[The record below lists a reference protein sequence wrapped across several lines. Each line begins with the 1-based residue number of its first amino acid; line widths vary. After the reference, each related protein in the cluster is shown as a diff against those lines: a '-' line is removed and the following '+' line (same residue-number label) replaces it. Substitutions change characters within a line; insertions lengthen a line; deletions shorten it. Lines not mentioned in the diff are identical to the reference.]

1 MNTGT
6 LTRAGMLAVLI
17 TLTGCGTAGQTKD
30 QGPIL
35 SAADAQAMIRVEVT
49 ILEPPADLPDAPDA
63 AIAVA
68 SN

>member
-49 ILEPPADLPDAPDA
+49 ILEPPDAPDAPDA